1 MKLWYSTTSSFAR
14 KTVATLKYH
23 QLEDRVE
30 MLRITNSFDPDSPHN
45 QDNPLGRIPAL
56 QMEDGEWLFGS
67 FLISQYLDGIGT
79 QPTLFP
85 TNEKQWKVLSLHSL
99 VEGIL
104 ENTTPTIVTERRFRP
119 ENEWW
124 KVRHEQLMNR
134 NIRSFKQ
141 LEEKLAEFGDELNI
155 GTLTAVCLIDWWQ
168 FRPDNTGYDLAKN
181 FPNLTAWTAMMNE
194 KYPAL
199 KATQPSL

>member
-1 MKLWYSTTSSFAR
+1 MKLWYSTTSAFVR
-14 KTVATLKYH
+14 KAVATLKYH

-45 QDNPLGRIPAL
+45 KDNPLGRIPAL
-56 QMEDGEWLFGS
+56 QMENGEWLFGS
-67 FLISQYLDGIGT
+67 FLISQYLDEMGS

-85 TNEKQWKVLSLHSL
+85 KDEKRWRVLSLHAL

-124 KVRHEQLMNR
+124 KARHQQLMDR

-168 FRPDNTGYDLAKN
+168 FRPDNTGYDLAKD
-181 FPNLTAWTAMMNE
+181 FPNLTAWAAMMNE
-194 KYPAL
+194 KYPFL
-199 KATQPSL
+199 KATQPTL

>member
-14 KTVATLKYH
+14 KVMTILKYH
-23 QLEDRVE
+23 QLEERVQ
-30 MLRITNSFDPDSPHN
+30 LQRITNSFDPLSPHN

-56 QMEDGEWLFGS
+56 QMPDGEWLFGS
-67 FLISQYLDGIGT
+67 FLISQYLDSQGA
-79 QPTLFP
+79 QSTLFLKD
-85 TNEKQWKVLSLHSL
+85 NSQWHVLALHAL

-124 KVRHEQLMNR
+124 KARHEQLMER

-141 LEEKLAEFGDELNI
+141 LEPFGYTLNI
-155 GTLTAVCLIDWWQ
+155 GTLAAVCLIDWWQ
-168 FRPDNTGYDLAKN
+168 FRPENTGYDLAKN
-181 FPNLTAWTAMMNE
+181 FPNLTAWAAQMNE
-194 KYPAL
+194 RYPAL
-199 KATQPSL
+199 KATIPSF